1 MGKNKLAVKS
11 EDDSNSH
18 DKYITWTDEAT
29 RFMLD
34 WYIEL
39 RKDKPATFKFKK
51 QHHLQCAD
59 ALNGKFSLGA
69 TQNQVDRHYRS
80 CKEKW
85 SWVQRAMNN
94 SGNGFEASTCKFTL
108 SESEKQHL
116 SKTTINYLTRPIR
129 FFHQLEELFSDQS
142 QADGSLAIDQ
152 TTVNVDDGNDDNED
166 AVELQ
171 GYPIPI
177 DSDEADSDII
187 GRHSPK
193 VELDGNP
200 LNKKRKRVASSPSK
214 NPTKGKANNKGKVSN
229 DDMAASIKKLADSLA
244 TPIIPMQPMPPADPY
259 ANLWKRINSLVMTA
273 KDKLEIA
280 AHLSKPDQD
289 IFRSYLNYADDVVL
303 QEWIN
308 SYFEAQFHH
317 DGRDGGSAAGH

>member
-11 EDDSNSH
+11 EDDSNSR

-80 CKEKW
+80 CTEKW
-85 SWVQRAMNN
+85 SWVRRAMNN

-116 SKTTINYLTRPIR
+116 SV
-129 FFHQLEELFSDQS
+129 SVW
-142 QADGSLAIDQ
+142 GC
-152 TTVNVDDGNDDNED
+152 
-166 AVELQ
+166 
-171 GYPIPI
+171 
-177 DSDEADSDII
+177 
-187 GRHSPK
+187 
-193 VELDGNP
+193 LDGC
-200 LNKKRKRVASSPSK
+200 R
-214 NPTKGKANNKGKVSN
+214 
-229 DDMAASIKKLADSLA
+229 
-244 TPIIPMQPMPPADPY
+244 Y
-259 ANLWKRINSLVMTA
+259 
-273 KDKLEIA
+273 
-280 AHLSKPDQD
+280 
-289 IFRSYLNYADDVVL
+289 
-303 QEWIN
+303 
-308 SYFEAQFHH
+308 
-317 DGRDGGSAAGH
+317 